1 MEDAGDADGTAN
13 SIQTQRCNVLV
24 VTILQAHTECSQ
36 EGRPC
41 HLHTHTQTYILKQIL
56 DVAVTGNFFPFLGFA
71 GGYHSNRYLFE
82 NHHRQFRPLLSP
94 MLSAWH
100 HTNVHISVGWFYILL
115 CFKLK
120 EPCPE
125 LDVFLSD
132 LEHGSDMLEVS
143 CHGETGLDVTDAL
156 HQGFGC
162 LGHLLHLH
170 VVQQPPLLVARDILC
185 NSGPAVRWG
194 LWSSWFKC
202 AVQPSNR
209 NKSSIWMGKNLQYW
223 LFHFNIQVFSRVSEF
238 SAQSLLPWNP
248 YWETN
253 PMSGQSS
260 SKSAWLETH
269 FWLLTHRSYSPPPPF
284 QTSFISMIF

>member
-1 MEDAGDADGTAN
+1 
-13 SIQTQRCNVLV
+13 
-24 VTILQAHTECSQ
+24 
-36 EGRPC
+36 
-41 HLHTHTQTYILKQIL
+41 
-56 DVAVTGNFFPFLGFA
+56 
-71 GGYHSNRYLFE
+71 
-82 NHHRQFRPLLSP
+82 

-100 HTNVHISVGWFYILL
+100 HTNVHISVGWLYSLL

-170 VVQQPPLLVARDILC
+170 VVQQSPLLVARDILC

-209 NKSSIWMGKNLQYW
+209 NKSSIWMEKKTSSIGYSILTSK
-223 LFHFNIQVFSRVSEF
+223 FSVE
-238 SAQSLLPWNP
+238 SLNFQHSLCCH
-248 YWETN
+248 EI
-253 PMSGQSS
+253 
-260 SKSAWLETH
+260 LIE
-269 FWLLTHRSYSPPPPF
+269 R
-284 QTSFISMIF
+284 QTSWAANPLLKVPG